1 MLNSNM
7 HLNSNQERK
16 KISLLLQSQGM
27 ITAIVQECERQELLL
42 GLSEQQKLTAT
53 F

>member
-1 MLNSNM
+1 MYLNS
-7 HLNSNQERK
+7 EKKRK
-16 KISLLLQSQGM
+16 KISLLLRSQGM
-27 ITAIVQECERQELLL
+27 ITAIVQERDRQELLL

>member
-1 MLNSNM
+1 MYLNS
-7 HLNSNQERK
+7 EKKRK

-27 ITAIVQECERQELLL
+27 ITAIVQECDRQELLL

>member
-1 MLNSNM
+1 MYLNS
-7 HLNSNQERK
+7 EKKRK

-27 ITAIVQECERQELLL
+27 ITAIVQERDRQELLL